1 MKKMKDDLMKR
12 IKKKLITELEAE
24 NLYFKTYNE
33 EWWRDLN
40 KYADF
45 HRSLLN
51 NGYEINGD
59 DTESSCKIQFINS
72 VVSRALNIK
81 YDIQLLNIIREDISE
96 IYREVGGQDG
106 MYEHLSFCRIFR
118 GKPYNRVYS
127 LGFHGGLVLI
137 SGENQYQ
144 ILTLAED
151 DGYFYPVCSN
161 VFESICGNKTDFVYL
176 LSSLISAF
184 NNNDV

>member
-1 MKKMKDDLMKR
+1 MSE
-12 IKKKLITELEAE
+12 KKLITELEAE
-24 NLYFKTYNE
+24 NLYFKTCNE
-33 EWWRDLN
+33 EWWKDLN

-51 NGYEINGD
+51 KGYEINGD
-59 DTESSCKIQFINS
+59 DTESSCKIRFINS

-81 YDIQLLNIIREDISE
+81 YDVQLLNIIREDISK
-96 IYREVGGQDG
+96 IYREVGGQYG

-118 GKPYNRVYS
+118 GEPYNRVYS

-161 VFESICGNKTDFVYL
+161 VFESVCGNKTDLVYL

-184 NNNDV
+184 NNNEI